1 MAAPIVSVVMATYNG
16 AQWVVPTIESL
27 LAQSLP
33 DFELIVVDDC
43 STDDTRAVLA
53 AIDDPRIRII
63 HAEQNRGPVHSR
75 NRGFAE
81 ARGRYIAALDQDD
94 VCHPERLARQ
104 VTFLDAHDDAVLV
117 ASAADLLMGSRILP
131 STLPATT
138 TPGFIDWLMQM
149 SNPLVWS
156 SVMFRVGEARR
167 LDPLTRPD
175 RLYAEDFDLYHRL
188 RRFGRIARIDEALLL
203 YRVHGEGASQR
214 FTERLAL
221 SAGDVLAEANADA
234 LGNGAAQGA
243 ALLVHHVMMG
253 EPVPDLATLDLLTA
267 TIELVHAHFLKTR
280 TVDEASLALIED
292 HLTQIWWKLARTGM
306 RSGRI
311 GLRGALNRRP
321 EAVAAEPPNRSD
333 LMLSGLIGRVRALR
347 RK

>member
-16 AQWVVPTIESL
+16 AQWVAPTIQSL
-27 LAQSLP
+27 LGQSFP
-33 DFELIVVDDC
+33 DFELIIVDDC
-43 STDDTRAVLA
+43 STDDTRAALA

-104 VTFLDAHDDAVLV
+104 VAFLDTQSDTVLV
-117 ASAADLLMGSRILP
+117 ATSADLLMGSRILP

-156 SVMFRVGEARR
+156 SVMFRAGEARR
-167 LDPLTRPD
+167 LDPVTRPD

-203 YRVHGEGASQR
+203 YRVHGGGASQR

-243 ALLVHHVMMG
+243 ALLVRHVMLG